1 MIINALYEHYYSFK
15 RKRGYEVIGWG
26 WSLIFL
32 ALILCT
38 AAIGI
43 YLLMNG
49 KWWLTIVF
57 IFLYI
62 ILKIISRKTDVIL
75 EKSSI
80 EDTPKA
86 KSLILNFLQKN
97 YKFENPISYNELAKQ
112 LQSKAEKNKVTFDL
126 NPYINMT
133 LPVFVLILSLIFQ
146 NSPETFQE
154 IIVISLVVLIF
165 SLSIN
170 PAVNIFSDIFL
181 NSKYEKIMEL
191 SILVREIYLDE
202 LANEC
207 KINKELNEN
216 SQLIKVDM
224 YFNN

>member
-1 MIINALYEHYYSFK
+1 MIINALYEHYYSIK

-26 WSLIFL
+26 WSLIFI
-32 ALILCT
+32 ALIFFT
-38 AAIGI
+38 AAVGI
-43 YLLMNG
+43 HLVMNG
-49 KWWLTIVF
+49 TWWLTIVF
-57 IFLYI
+57 IMLYL

-75 EKSSI
+75 EKASI
-80 EDTPKA
+80 ADTPKA
-86 KSLILNFLQKN
+86 KTLILDFLQKN
-97 YKFENPISYNELAKQ
+97 YKFENPVPFKELANQ
-112 LQSKAEKNKVTFDL
+112 LQTKAKKNKVTFDL

-146 NSPETFQE
+146 NSPETLQE

-170 PAVNIFSDIFL
+170 PTVNIFSDIFL

-207 KINKELNEN
+207 KLDKELPEN
-216 SQLIKVDM
+216 SQVIKIDM